1 MLVQI
6 DYELHFTAPFHLG
19 TGIRAGLI
27 DRTVMKDNGGY
38 LYVPASTLKGVL
50 REYCE
55 RLLRFYLP
63 DDQES
68 VASPHD
74 AEAVLIEFGRAPTL
88 ISRIFGSQLH
98 PGGLRFNDAKMERNP
113 FYKEIQSSVSTQ
125 VRIDRIWRTA
135 VDEALYTSEYGIRDL
150 RFEGTIKGTL
160 DCTPIASPRIIGCS
174 KESHMVKPTYSLL
187 LLLSGLLMF
196 EQIGGNKSTGKG
208 QCQCSITRLRLD
220 KQPCSETTWQ
230 CWIDHLDVL
239 SDYPTAEKGAQL

>member
-6 DYELHFTAPFHLG
+6 DYDLHFTAPFHLG

-27 DRTVMKDNGGY
+27 DRTVMKDNSGY

-63 DDQES
+63 DGQEN

-74 AEAVLIEFGRAPTL
+74 AKAVLVEFGRAPTP
-88 ISRIFGSQLH
+88 ITRIFGSQLH
-98 PGGLRFNDAKMERNP
+98 PGGLHFSDARMERNP
-113 FYKEIQSSVSTQ
+113 LYYKEIQSSVSTQ

-135 VDEALYTSEYGIRDL
+135 VDEALYTSEYGVRDL

-160 DCTPIASPRIIGCS
+160 
-174 KESHMVKPTYSLL
+174 
-187 LLLSGLLMF
+187 
-196 EQIGGNKSTGKG
+196 
-208 QCQCSITRLRLD
+208 
-220 KQPCSETTWQ
+220 
-230 CWIDHLDVL
+230 
-239 SDYPTAEKGAQL
+239 